1 MHHKIDAMKDA
12 NKGQGASTDEQLS
25 STIQNTTSN
34 TTSSATEPVV
44 HLTLGL
50 AHAQALVK
58 ACDIFSRLGMGQM
71 RALVSLARFDH
82 IPPGSLDSAK
92 GQRFTLAQLDQF
104 EAQVQ
109 AAAASLDYL
118 HGCNH
123 SISSPVV
130 NFDSKAAHE
139 VQKVLEREVAMHL
152 DPTPAFKGVN
162 YDGLLYRM
170 TDKRTPSA
178 KVVMAPVEP
187 MRAKHDGLKN
197 LLD

>member
-12 NKGQGASTDEQLS
+12 KTSCSATNDEQSNVTLPN
-25 STIQNTTSN
+25 STPGV
-34 TTSSATEPVV
+34 TEPVV
-44 HLTLGL
+44 QLTLGL

-92 GQRFTLAQLDQF
+92 GQRLTLAQLDQF

>member
-12 NKGQGASTDEQLS
+12 NTSRSALTDEQSNATTQTTETTNS
-25 STIQNTTSN
+25 ST
-34 TTSSATEPVV
+34 TEPVV
-44 HLTLGL
+44 HLTLSV

-82 IPPGSLDSAK
+82 IPPGPTDGLK
-92 GQRFTLAQLDQF
+92 GQRLTLSQLDGF
-104 EAQVQ
+104 EAQMH
-109 AAAASLDYL
+109 AAAASLGYAQ
-118 HGCNH
+118 GSNH
-123 SISSPVV
+123 SITSSAV

-139 VQKVLEREVAMHL
+139 VQKVLEREVALHL
-152 DPTPAFKGVN
+152 DPAPAFKGVN

-178 KVVMAPVEP
+178 KVVMAPMEP

-197 LLD
+197 FLD